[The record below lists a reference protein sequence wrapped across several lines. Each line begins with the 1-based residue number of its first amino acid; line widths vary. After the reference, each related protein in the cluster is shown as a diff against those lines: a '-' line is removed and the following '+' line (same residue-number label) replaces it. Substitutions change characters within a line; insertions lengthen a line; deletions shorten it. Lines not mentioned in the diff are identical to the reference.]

1 MLKDLASV
9 LPDEYI
15 HLGGDEANTA
25 CWEQSKAITDW
36 IAREGLGGVAQA
48 RYEGAVVSFCTV
60 IVCSYRDF
68 PSRNRK
74 GVREIRN

>member
-1 MLKDLASV
+1 VLKDLASV

-36 IAREGLGGVAQA
+36 IAKEGLGGVAQA
-48 RYEGAVVSFCTV
+48 LRGGRGV
-60 IVCSYRDF
+60 ILHCHCLF
-68 PSRNRK
+68 L
-74 GVREIRN
+74 